1 MASIVR
7 FAEGPHNLA
16 WNTSLTGFYGL
27 NIAVWFVL
35 GTILI
40 LRERRLKQ
48 VDDAWR
54 AGRSGQ

>member
-1 MASIVR
+1 VR